1 MFKERATES
10 HGMQELAGDLTSPLM
25 SDWGVGA
32 PLLHV
37 FFLEKYL
44 IALSDTPLLG
54 VGGRT
59 DLERSFT

>member
-1 MFKERATES
+1 MN
-10 HGMQELAGDLTSPLM
+10 HGAQELTEHLTFPLM

-32 PLLHV
+32 PLLYV
-37 FFLEKYL
+37 FSLEKYL
-44 IALSDTPLLG
+44 IALSDTPLLE